1 MRPSLQRQKNQRK
14 RNPTNPSK
22 NPSNHSQNP
31 LRLRR
36 GFFLMSEIRNR
47 LPVPKGIHPQEAPHP
62 APSVPAV
69 PLSRNPTVPQSR
81 CPTVPL
87 SHCPIVPLSHCPTVP
102 LSHCPTVPLSHC
114 PTVPLSHCPTVPLS
128 RSPAVP
134 HPSSHSPEG
143 TQAYSRQPRLAVP
156 DGLHQGAPKVRRQI
170 TYNQIV
176 FSSKSIPCFVKKPL
190 NSS

>member
-114 PTVPLSHCPTVPLS
+114 PTVPLSHCPAVPLFRIHLPTVPKGRRHIAASLGWRS
-128 RSPAVP
+128 RTVSIRELRRCAGKSPTTKS
-134 HPSSHSPEG
+134 SSHRNRFR
-143 TQAYSRQPRLAVP
+143 AL
-156 DGLHQGAPKVRRQI
+156 
-170 TYNQIV
+170 
-176 FSSKSIPCFVKKPL
+176 SKNL
-190 NSS
+190 